1 MNEIEKANL
10 LNTDC
15 KCTNCA
21 DFENCKFRI
30 EEAHTECCNEWRS
43 KIEKTIEA
51 LTEIKQMLGFV
62 LTRENFEGLGE
73 SDRAEF
79 ESDMDIALEALK
91 EKAERDK
98 GCEYCNTVEH
108 VNGHYRNFYKAFPH
122 HNDDK
127 IFTSL
132 DFADLSIAHDNES
145 GWVLHFEDENGD
157 RMFDIKIN
165 HCPHCGRKLGESNE

>member
-108 VNGHYRNFYKAFPH
+108 
-122 HNDDK
+122 
-127 IFTSL
+127 I
-132 DFADLSIAHDNES
+132 NE
-145 GWVLHFEDENGD
+145 H
-157 RMFDIKIN
+157 
-165 HCPHCGRKLGESNE
+165 